1 MEILCEGLDLSNAIL
16 IVSRATTTKT
26 PNAILEGIKIKA
38 INNTLEL
45 SATDSELSII
55 TTIKAEVYKEGEVVI
70 PGSFFGNYLKRLTNE
85 QIRLTQVDN
94 KLRVSYSD
102 SEGFIQCY
110 DAKEFPK
117 IQELENTKSFE
128 IKQNLFKQ
136 LINKT
141 TFAVAT
147 DDSRPILKGVLL
159 EVGDK
164 FVNAVALD
172 GYRMAVVKKEIISS
186 NIEKS
191 IIVPQKTLREITN
204 LLQDNEE
211 PIKISVSDN
220 FLTVNINGVIIVSR
234 LIDGQFADY
243 KSIIPSEFST
253 HCVVNKDQFES
264 TLERVSL
271 IAKFD
276 KNNIVKFDMK
286 ENNILI
292 TSNGDIGNIKEN
304 LTVNLSGN
312 DLVIA
317 FNSRYFADI
326 LKVTQEEFIQIDL
339 NTSFSPCIVKPVE
352 GDEYI
357 YLILP
362 VRIANY

>member
-1 MEILCEGLDLSNAIL
+1 MEIVCDGLDLSNAIL

-26 PNAILEGIKIKA
+26 PNEILEGIKIKA
-38 INNTLEL
+38 IDNTLEL
-45 SATDSELSII
+45 SATDSELSIV
-55 TTIKAEVYKEGEVVI
+55 TTIKAEVFKEGEVVI
-70 PGSFFGNYLKRLTNE
+70 PGNFFGNYLKRLTNE
-85 QIRLTQVDN
+85 QIKLTQFEN

-102 SEGFIQCY
+102 SEGFIQGY
-110 DAKEFPK
+110 DVNEFPK
-117 IQELENTKSFE
+117 IQEVSDSQSFE
-128 IKQNLFKQ
+128 IKQILFKQ

-141 TFAVAT
+141 AFAVAT
-147 DDSRPILKGVLL
+147 DDSRPILKGVYF
-159 EVGDK
+159 EINNNYI
-164 FVNAVALD
+164 NAVALD
-172 GYRMAVVKKEIISS
+172 GYRMAVVKKEIV
-186 NIEKS
+186 NANLNKP

-204 LLQDNEE
+204 LLQDNEDTVKVN
-211 PIKISVSDN
+211 ISDN
-220 FLTVNINGVIIVSR
+220 FLSVNINGVTIVSR
-234 LIDGQFADY
+234 LLEGQFADY
-243 KSIIPSEFST
+243 KNIIPTEFNT
-253 HCVVNKDQFES
+253 HCIINKEQFEA

-271 IAKFD
+271 IARFD

-292 TSNGDIGNIKEN
+292 TSAGDIGNIKEN

-326 LKVTQEEFIQIDL
+326 LKVTQEEFIQIEL
-339 NTSFSPCIVKPVE
+339 NTSFSPCIVKPIE

-362 VRIANY
+362 VRITNY